1 MSAQLARWLHPGAWW
16 LWALGLAACASRL
29 TNPLMLALVIAV
41 LAFVVSAR
49 RPDAPW
55 GRSFA
60 FFVRLAVLVVVI
72 RVLAQVVF
80 GAAIGTTVLLPL
92 PGITLPTWMAGVRL
106 GGDVLLESLL
116 VAFVDGLRL
125 ATILLCVGAANSLA
139 SPSRLLKSVPSALY
153 EIGVSVVV
161 AMSFTPQL
169 VGDVQRV
176 RQARRLR
183 GRRTTGV
190 RAIAGAAMPVLEGAL
205 ERSVALAAAMDSRG
219 YGRRGEQG
227 PAARRAAS
235 TLLLAGLACA
245 SIGTYAL
252 LSAGIPAPVGG
263 ALVVVTPQRH
273 VRGHRHHHPRTRRA
287 DPSVLTQRGQVVVE
301 MLDDVEAGEQVHAG
315 VGNRKVLGEGP
326 HHRSPGGGGGGEG
339 VGVQLGAEH
348 RGGAEHRQRVAE
360 LAGASADVE
369 RTGADAQA
377 ATERVGH
384 QVAPRHVPP
393 VATGGGGH
401 AGEVLGVRLVF
412 DGHTLTLGGRC
423 ADAAAHR
430 QHVRVQPA
438 RIEGAHRDIAAAGAP
453 QTVRQHRW
461 RVEAVVRSGG
471 DAEHPGGEALLGGG
485 DAGLPARRVRHLLDH
500 EHSRRCQ
507 SIHRR
512 GQQRIPGLAIEQVEL
527 VDDHHGLEGAVGQV
541 TGGDHG
547 ERRCVPWPQ

>member
-60 FFVRLAVLVVVI
+60 FFVRLAVLVVEI
-72 RVLAQVVF
+72 RELAQVVF

-245 SIGTYAL
+245 CIGTYAL

-263 ALVVVTPQRH
+263 ALVV
-273 VRGHRHHHPRTRRA
+273 GGAIACAASLALAGRTRSRTSYRP
-287 DPSVLTQRGQVVVE
+287 DPWRGPEWAV
-301 MLDDVEAGEQVHAG
+301 AGSG
-315 VGNRKVLGEGP
+315 L
-326 HHRSPGGGGGGEG
+326 
-339 VGVQLGAEH
+339 
-348 RGGAEHRQRVAE
+348 
-360 LAGASADVE
+360 LAGIAAVIASW
-369 RTGADAQA
+369 
-377 ATERVGH
+377 
-384 QVAPRHVPP
+384 
-393 VATGGGGH
+393 
-401 AGEVLGVRLVF
+401 LGV
-412 DGHTLTLGGRC
+412 
-423 ADAAAHR
+423 
-430 QHVRVQPA
+430 
-438 RIEGAHRDIAAAGAP
+438 
-453 QTVRQHRW
+453 
-461 RVEAVVRSGG
+461 
-471 DAEHPGGEALLGGG
+471 
-485 DAGLPARRVRHLLDH
+485 
-500 EHSRRCQ
+500 
-507 SIHRR
+507 
-512 GQQRIPGLAIEQVEL
+512 PGLAMP
-527 VDDHHGLEGAVGQV
+527 VDPPAWPLLPWAIALPVLLAASPALTAPPVPRASTVRERALE
-541 TGGDHG
+541 
-547 ERRCVPWPQ
+547 EVPA